1 MSTTLRGI
9 AASTGVAIGRI
20 FSPARDEAPTLGSSP
35 CANPD
40 CELASWKAALVS
52 TRSELEVLRD
62 KARRELGDL
71 KAEIFEAHL
80 SILSDPD
87 LADEVASHIKAG
99 KTAAEAL
106 GLAAAG
112 FIELLEAEGGIFKAR
127 ADDLR
132 DLSARIRLVLSGGGA
147 DPWAGLAPDSVVL
160 AQDLLPS
167 ETLRMDKTKVLAIL
181 TLAGSANSHSSI
193 IARSMEIPAVVG
205 LGTQAGSLKPGTQ
218 VIVDGSAGFVICE
231 PSEPEIGVYARKREA
246 WLADREEAKRFAGL
260 PTRTADGK
268 SLELGAN
275 IGGPAEVEAALAG
288 GAEAI
293 GLFRT
298 EFMFMDRASPPGEEE
313 QYVAYRHVLERMGG
327 KPVIIRTLDAGGD
340 KPIAGLKAKTEE
352 NPFLGQRAIRFCLAH
367 EDIFRAQLRAL
378 LRASPHG
385 TLRIMIPMIAVVD
398 ELRAAR
404 AILEAEAAALK
415 ASGFKLGKLP
425 ELGIMIE
432 IPAAALDAERL
443 AREADFF
450 SIGTN
455 DLVQYLMA
463 ADRMNPD
470 VAYLNRPLHPAVLR
484 LIGQV
489 AAAAHRH
496 GKRVAVCGEMA
507 ADPLALPVL
516 AGLGIH
522 ELSMSPALIPA
533 ARARLSR
540 LDSSRM
546 AALAT
551 KALEVEGAEDVKRLV
566 REELASGGIQHGL

>member
-1 MSTTLRGI
+1 MSSTLRGI
-9 AASTGVAIGRI
+9 AASTGVAIGRV
-20 FSPARDEAPTLGSSP
+20 FSPAREEVPAPGTRP
-35 CANPD
+35 CLDPE
-40 CELASWKAALVS
+40 CELAAWRTALAS
-52 TRSELEVLRD
+52 TRTELEALRD

-80 SILSDPD
+80 SILGDPD
-87 LADEVASHIKAG
+87 LADEVVGRIKGGLAAG
-99 KTAAEAL
+99 DAL
-106 GLAAAG
+106 QAAAAG
-112 FIELLEAEGGIFKAR
+112 FIELLEAEGEIFKAR

-132 DLSARIRLVLSGGGA
+132 DLVGRIRLALAGGA
-147 DPWAGLAPDSVVL
+147 SDPWAGLTEDSVVL

-167 ETLRMDKTKVLAIL
+167 ETLRMDRAKVLAIL

-205 LGTQAGSLKPGTQ
+205 LGDAGKALKAGTT
-218 VIVDGSAGFVICE
+218 VIVDGSAGFVIAE
-231 PSEPEIGVYARKREA
+231 PSESETGVYARKREA
-246 WLADREEAKRFAGL
+246 WLAEREEARRFAGL

-268 SLELGAN
+268 ALELGAN

-298 EFMFMDRASPPGEEE
+298 EFMFMDRSAPPGEEE
-313 QYVAYRHVLERMGG
+313 QYVAYRHVLERMAGR
-327 KPVIIRTLDAGGD
+327 PVIIRTLDAGGD
-340 KPIAGLKAKTEE
+340 KPIAGLKARAEE

-367 EDIFRAQLRAL
+367 EDIFRSQLRAL
-378 LRASPHG
+378 LRASSHG
-385 TLRIMIPMIAVVD
+385 PLRIMIPMIAVVD
-398 ELRAAR
+398 ELRAAK
-404 AILEAEAAALK
+404 AILLEEAARLK
-415 ASGFKLGKLP
+415 DSGFRLGKLP

-489 AAAAHRH
+489 AAAALRQ
-496 GKRVAVCGEMA
+496 GRRVAVCGEMA
-507 ADPLALPVL
+507 ADPLALPIL

-540 LDSSRM
+540 LDSTRM
-546 AALAT
+546 AALAA
-551 KALEVEGAEDVKRLV
+551 KALEAEGAEAVKRLV
-566 REELASGGIQHGL
+566 REELASGGIHHGL